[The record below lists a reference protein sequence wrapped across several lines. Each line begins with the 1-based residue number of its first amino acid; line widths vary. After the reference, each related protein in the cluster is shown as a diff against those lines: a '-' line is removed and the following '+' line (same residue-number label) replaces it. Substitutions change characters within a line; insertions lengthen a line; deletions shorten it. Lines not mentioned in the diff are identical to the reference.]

1 MSENTQKLK
10 TLNAKIEAHI
20 KGMRLI
26 QEEINTLIQEDQGKT
41 KKTKKTKSAPL
52 EFKRGGKT
60 YRVG

>member
-26 QEEINTLIQEDQGKT
+26 QEEINTLINEDQGQ
-41 KKTKKTKSAPL
+41 KKKAKRAPL